1 MLIIFGGLPGSG
13 KSTIARLLAER
24 LKATHLRVDTIEQ
37 ALRACGTL
45 PDGVVT
51 EGYAVAYRVAED
63 NLRAGGTV
71 VADSVNPLPVT
82 RDAWVAVAARAGVRA
97 VEVEIVCSDAAQ
109 HRRRVETRVTDV
121 PGLVLPT
128 WDAVRRRDYQPWS
141 RPRIILD
148 TATETA
154 AACTAALIA
163 ALPLSVATESSEPG
177 DGA

>member
-1 MLIIFGGLPGSG
+1 MLIVFGGLPGTG

-45 PDGVVT
+45 ADGVVT

-71 VADSVNPLPVT
+71 VADSVNPLSVT
-82 RDAWVAVAARAGVRA
+82 RDAWVAVAARAGAPA
-97 VEVEIVCSDAAQ
+97 VEVEIVCSDAAE
-109 HRRRVETRVTDV
+109 HRRQVETRQTDIA
-121 PGLVLPT
+121 GLRLPT
-128 WDAVRRRDYQPWS
+128 WDAVQRRDYQPWS
-141 RPRIILD
+141 RPRIVLD
-148 TATETA
+148 TASASA
-154 AACTAALIA
+154 AACAAALFA
-163 ALPLSVATESSEPG
+163 ALPRRVAAEPS